1 MQTPAPVDYA
11 RATSIDEA
19 LQLLREKGEDAR
31 LIAGGHSLL
40 PMMRLRL
47 AQPEWVID
55 INDLHDLDYLRVEG
69 EELVIGALT
78 RHATLLDFARVGG
91 HETIFSDVEALIAD
105 PIVRQH
111 GTVGGSFCQA
121 DPAEDLSAVG
131 CRAQGDPGDPLG
143 VRHPHRA
150 RPGVPPGSL
159 RDGGRPGRDR
169 SPRSG
174 CPCGPAPAAPTRR
187 SSGGPATGR
196 SPASAPT
203 SCCVDGTVADVG
215 IGLTAL
221 GAEHFCAP
229 GAEESLVGKAP
240 TDENIAEAGRLAAEA
255 CNPQPDQ
262 RGPVDYKR
270 HLAAELTVRALRR
283 SVERALGEGRD
294 MQVTMTVNGAEVT
307 AEIEPRLLLV
317 HFVRDHLG
325 LTGTHWGCDT
335 SNCGTCVLWVDDKP
349 VKSCTMLAAMADGRR
364 VRTVEDLA
372 AGPDLDP
379 VQQGFMPSTA
389 CSAGSAPRA

>member
-11 RATSIDEA
+11 RATSVDEA

-55 INDLHDLDYLRVEG
+55 INDLHELDYLRVEG
-69 EELVIGALT
+69 DELVIGALT

-105 PIVRQH
+105 PVVRLH

-131 CRAQGDPGDPLG
+131 SALRATLVIRSATGTRTVPAREFHEGPYETAVGPAEILTE
-143 VRHPHRA
+143 VRVPV
-150 RPGVPPGSL
+150 RPGAGSAYEKVKRRAGDWAVAGVGTYVVL
-159 RDGGRPGRDR
+159 RDG
-169 SPRSG
+169 
-174 CPCGPAPAAPTRR
+174 A
-187 SSGGPATGR
+187 
-196 SPASAPT
+196 
-203 SCCVDGTVADVG
+203 VADVG

-229 GAEESLVGKAP
+229 GAEEFLVGKEP
-240 TDENIAEAGRLAAEA
+240 TDENLAEAGRLAAEA

-262 RGPVDYKR
+262 RGPVDYKL

-283 SVERALGEGRD
+283 SVERAQGR
-294 MQVTMTVNGAEVT
+294 A
-307 AEIEPRLLLV
+307 
-317 HFVRDHLG
+317 
-325 LTGTHWGCDT
+325 
-335 SNCGTCVLWVDDKP
+335 
-349 VKSCTMLAAMADGRR
+349 
-364 VRTVEDLA
+364 
-372 AGPDLDP
+372 
-379 VQQGFMPSTA
+379 
-389 CSAGSAPRA
+389 